1 MRLLAALILQ
11 VGISMKALLIW
22 LDVFFI
28 LPYRLVDE
36 PVAAY
41 LLGTAALALLAA
53 VMGVCTLNLALR
65 LHGKRLEKYQN
76 DMQHYNALGET
87 ARRAAARKL
96 SKSSTVRATKPSAT
110 TSP

>member
-1 MRLLAALILQ
+1 M
-11 VGISMKALLIW
+11 
-22 LDVFFI
+22 
-28 LPYRLVDE
+28 DE
-36 PVAAY
+36 PVAAH

-53 VMGVCTLNLALR
+53 VMGVCTPNLALR

-87 ARRAAARKL
+87 TLQAAAMETFKVVNRQGPRSL
-96 SKSSTVRATKPSAT
+96 SAT